1 MKINV
6 GSTDRI
12 LRVIAGLALVGL
24 TLAGQ
29 IGAWGWIGLVAIAT
43 GAFSF
48 CPAYAIFGLNTC
60 PVDKK

>member
-12 LRVIAGLALVGL
+12 LRVVAGLILVGL

-60 PVDKK
+60 PVDKS